1 MKQIYE
7 SIRTNDISS
16 TSTSNSTS
24 ALSFYHTYPPPPPSH
39 TTTITSTTTTKN
51 YDEHYKFDVIMFG
64 KNDDMSKF
72 NDEIEKIMKDNK
84 EMMKLK
90 LSSYISEKRLLCLT
104 NDWRIRLNGMS
115 KSSSSSSSS
124 SSKSADQ
131 SNRRSRII
139 NNLLLSL
146 SIMPE
151 LSDNLIEYKHIPKL
165 QDIHG
170 KW

>member
-7 SIRTNDISS
+7 SIRTNGISP

-24 ALSFYHTYPPPPPSH
+24 ALSFYHTYPPPPPPSQ

-72 NDEIEKIMKDNK
+72 NDEIEKVMKNNK
-84 EMMKLK
+84 EMIKLK

-104 NDWRIRLNGMS
+104 NDWRIRLNCIS
-115 KSSSSSSSS
+115 RSSSNGSR
-124 SSKSADQ
+124 SADQ

-151 LSDNLIEYKHIPKL
+151 LSDNLIEYKHIPKM

>member
-124 SSKSADQ
+124 SRSADQ

-151 LSDNLIEYKHIPKL
+151 LSDNLIEYKHIPEL

>member
-7 SIRTNDISS
+7 SIRTNDMSP
-16 TSTSNSTS
+16 TSNTTS
-24 ALSFYHTYPPPPPSH
+24 ALSIYPPPPSPPSH
-39 TTTITSTTTTKN
+39 TTTTTSITTTKN

-72 NDEIEKIMKDNK
+72 NDEIEKNMKDNK

-90 LSSYISEKRLLCLT
+90 LSSYISEKQLLGLT
-104 NDWRIRLNGMS
+104 NDWRVRLNGI
-115 KSSSSSSSS
+115 SSRSVN
-124 SSKSADQ
+124 Q

-139 NNLLLSL
+139 NILLSSL

-170 KW
+170 MMIMMCLRFL

>member
-7 SIRTNDISS
+7 SIRSNDISP
-16 TSTSNSTS
+16 TSNTTS
-24 ALSFYHTYPPPPPSH
+24 ALSFYHTYPPPPPTSH

-115 KSSSSSSSS
+115 RSSSSSGSR
-124 SSKSADQ
+124 SADQ
-131 SNRRSRII
+131 SNRRSRIF
-139 NNLLLSL
+139 NNILSSL

-151 LSDNLIEYKHIPKL
+151 LSDNLIEYKYIPKL